1 MTAVIEVGHGMGWN
15 MGPVAQRGGEEN
27 RRPCKSCLVYVKYL
41 NPSIVG
47 NQEEELE
54 FVYDK

>member
-1 MTAVIEVGHGMGWN
+1 MMAVIEVGHGIKYGT
-15 MGPVAQRGGEEN
+15 GSRGEEN